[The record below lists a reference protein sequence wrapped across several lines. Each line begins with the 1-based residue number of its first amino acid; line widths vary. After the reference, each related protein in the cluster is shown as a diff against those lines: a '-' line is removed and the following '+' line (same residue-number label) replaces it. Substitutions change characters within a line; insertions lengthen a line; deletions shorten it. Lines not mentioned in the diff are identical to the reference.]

1 MKILLLSIY
10 SKKELYDKMLELQ
23 RKYIHTHKN
32 ITSYFV
38 QMTLNIDENIIIKD
52 DMVFVNG
59 NESVLNILYKTIK
72 ALELLTTLD
81 QYDYVIRTNIST
93 VSDLNKLYEYC
104 IQSPRKNL
112 YTGGRIL
119 ELNWLGN
126 GITDETHFGTIFIQ
140 GSFIVFSIDLIQK
153 ILKDK
158 DKLDYS
164 IVDDVSIG
172 LYIKQHTDIYID
184 IIQKTKPVF
193 CLDHICKTKL
203 KDYTTSE
210 YVAYRNKRTYTFSY
224 GDRKTDIPE
233 IKNQINCL
241 YPNIKVFTIN

>member
-10 SKKELYDKMLELQ
+10 SKTELYDKMLELQ
-23 RKYIHTHKN
+23 RKYIHTHRN

-38 QMTLNIDENIIIKD
+38 QMTLNIEEDIIIKD
-52 DMVFVNG
+52 DMILVNG
-59 NESVLNILYKTIK
+59 NESILNILYKTIK

-104 IQSPRKNL
+104 EQAPRKNL

-119 ELNWLGN
+119 ELNWLGS
-126 GITDETHFGTIFIQ
+126 GITDETHFGTTFIQ
-140 GSFIVFSIDLIQK
+140 GTFIVFSIDLIQK

-158 DKLDYS
+158 EKLDYS

-172 LYIKQHTDIYID
+172 IYIKQYTDIYID
-184 IIQKTKPVF
+184 IIQKSKPTF
-193 CLDHICKTKL
+193 CIDHVHKIKL
-203 KDYTTSE
+203 KDYTNSK
-210 YVAYRNKRTYTFSY
+210 YVAYRNKRTNRFSY
-224 GDRKTDIPE
+224 GDRKMDIPE

-241 YPNIKVFTIN
+241 YPNIKVFT